1 MGKRNKGLNKPLFYL
16 VSINNFVYLYYKLL
30 TMKKYFELFMTIMFS
45 FLTGAKVVLLT
56 RQEIVTNWDFVHLGI
71 NVFFIWFFSYQLYK
85 TIKGE

>member
-1 MGKRNKGLNKPLFYL
+1 
-16 VSINNFVYLYYKLL
+16 
-30 TMKKYFELFMTIMFS
+30 MTIMFS

>member
-1 MGKRNKGLNKPLFYL
+1 
-16 VSINNFVYLYYKLL
+16 
-30 TMKKYFELFMTIMFS
+30 MKKYFELFMTIMFS

-56 RQEIVTNWDFVHLGI
+56 RQEVVTNWDFVHLGI